1 MFTGEF
7 NHTIDVKGRMI
18 IPSKFRNLLGENFVI
33 SKSLDGC
40 LSVYEKS
47 QWDEV
52 GQKLNELPLTNEKA
66 RNLKRFILGSSTICE
81 LDKQGRVLI
90 PKPLREYAD
99 ISQDVVTIGV
109 GDHIEIWSKERFT
122 TDENFNDYKKLAQ
135 DMEGLGI

>member
-7 NHTIDVKGRMI
+7 DHTIDIKGRMI

-40 LSVYEKS
+40 LAIYEKGK
-47 QWDEV
+47 WDEFE
-52 GQKLNELPLTNEKA
+52 QKINELPFTNEKA

-81 LDKQGRVLI
+81 LDKQGRILI
-90 PKPLREYAD
+90 PKPLREAAG
-99 ISQDVVTIGV
+99 IIQDVVTIGV
-109 GDHIEIWSKERFT
+109 GDHIEVWSKERFT
-122 TDENFNDYKKLAQ
+122 TDENFTDYKKLAQ